1 MHEVDTFTRL
11 ALLAG
16 AEVPADRPIDG
27 VDQRDFLLG
36 NTAAS
41 AREAVP
47 IFFGHDLFAV
57 KWRNFKVFFVWLAD
71 PLDAAEKLSVPRVI
85 DLITNPKED
94 PAYSLTTTYLW
105 VIQRATRIVA
115 ELQAS
120 LHKYPEVAGSNPVPA
135 TCVPATCVPAT
146 CQPD

>member
-1 MHEVDTFTRL
+1 VNVKDFPNSWPTLTSTSRRSIPGLITGKVPAGRESDAIVHEVDTFTRL

-27 VDQRDFLLG
+27 FDQRDFLLG

-57 KWRNFKVFFVWLAD
+57 KWRNFKVFFVWLIQWELIGSTDGFLESASSR
-71 PLDAAEKLSVPRVI
+71 LSG
-85 DLITNPKED
+85 
-94 PAYSLTTTYLW
+94 
-105 VIQRATRIVA
+105 
-115 ELQAS
+115 
-120 LHKYPEVAGSNPVPA
+120 AGRLRGSDHRP
-135 TCVPATCVPAT
+135 
-146 CQPD
+146 Q